1 MGKAKVG
8 LQFHLSPPR
17 WPRPHSE
24 RCLDTSGLGRGEG
37 VISLTQQSLVSQR
50 GNPGQPG
57 GQSELRHWLEPFHRY
72 TPLGFHSL
80 AEQTKLLRTSFDAG
94 EKGDLQ
100 LRNLEVKIYHDNT
113 AVVTGYV
120 VGTRPSPDGIRVPIR
135 DQRTEVW
142 IKQGEQWKQV
152 HRHSSPLLLP
162 Q

>member
-1 MGKAKVG
+1 MKSLVMTLTVWVAGMFLTTVALANDVDDVDDVKAAVQSYFTSLNTG
-8 LQFHLSPPR
+8 DADAYVQVRMSE
-17 WPRPHSE
+17 HSAFA
-24 RCLDTSGLGRGEG
+24 RGEL
-37 VISLTQQSLVSQR
+37 LTR
-50 GNPGQPG
+50 
-57 GQSELRHWLEPFHRY
+57 
-72 TPLGFHSL
+72 FHSL
-80 AEQTKLLRTSFDAG
+80 AEQTKLLRTSIDAG

-100 LRNLEVKIYHDNT
+100 LRNLEVKVYHDNT